1 MSITGKR
8 RARDLGTDMKRA
20 ILAVAAGLV
29 LWIMLISVL
38 NRGLRIFVAGY
49 AAAEATMSFTLG
61 MLVARLLIAALTSL
75 VAGALV
81 RWLAPVSVRA
91 PLLLGVILLTAFIPV
106 HARLW
111 SLFPFWY
118 HMVFLV
124 TLIPLVVLG
133 SRLRRPRGGVAGAP
147 AGGART

>member
-1 MSITGKR
+1 
-8 RARDLGTDMKRA
+8 MKRA

-29 LWIMLISVL
+29 LWVMPLPVL

-49 AAAEATMSFTLG
+49 AAAEVTMSFTLG

-81 RWLAPVSVRA
+81 RWLAPASVHA
-91 PLLLGVILLTAFIPV
+91 PLLLGVILLIAFIPV
-106 HARLW
+106 HVRLW
-111 SLFPFWY
+111 GLFPFWY
-118 HMVFLV
+118 HTVFLV

-133 SRLRRPRGGVAGAP
+133 SRLRRPRSGVAGAP